1 MKRTLK
7 TIVLLLTLA
16 ALLSIFAGCFSG
28 SGKKEPTIA
37 YGKKYVSARE
47 LLASGTERYFVF
59 ESDGTGYRYVR
70 ATYSETSTIFIW
82 RISGDGKVYMFPTN
96 DEDSNYTSDA
106 FFGSVSFETEF
117 LVFDTGSGVSLYVLE
132 GSDLEQAIKGD

>member
-7 TIVLLLTLA
+7 TIALLLTLA
-16 ALLSIFAGCFSG
+16 ALLSIFAGCFSV

-59 ESDGTGYRYVR
+59 ESDGTGYRYTR
-70 ATYSETSTIFIW
+70 TTNSEKSTTFIW
-82 RISGDGKVYMFPTN
+82 RISDDGKVYMFPTN
-96 DEDSNYTSDA
+96 DEDSNYTNDA
-106 FFGSVSFETEF
+106 FSGSVSFEIEF
-117 LVFDTGSGVSLYVLE
+117 LVFDTGSGVSCYVLE
-132 GSDLEQAIKGD
+132 GSELEQEIKGD